1 MLSLREKAFRNLV
14 FASALVLF
22 LILGVC
28 YTYTIG
34 KIVLCLVGVFLLI
47 VAIFLLTVTFNTWR
61 RVREE

>member
-1 MLSLREKAFRNLV
+1 MLSLREKAFRNLM

-22 LILGVC
+22 LISGIC

-34 KIVLCLVGVFLLI
+34 KIVFCFVGVFLLI
-47 VAIFLLTVTFNTWR
+47 MAIFILTVTFNTWR

>member
-1 MLSLREKAFRNLV
+1 MLSLRERAFRNLI
-14 FASALVLF
+14 FASAVVLF

-34 KIVLCLVGVFLLI
+34 KIVLCFVGVFLLI
-47 VAIFLLTVTFNTWR
+47 TAVFLLTVTLNTWR